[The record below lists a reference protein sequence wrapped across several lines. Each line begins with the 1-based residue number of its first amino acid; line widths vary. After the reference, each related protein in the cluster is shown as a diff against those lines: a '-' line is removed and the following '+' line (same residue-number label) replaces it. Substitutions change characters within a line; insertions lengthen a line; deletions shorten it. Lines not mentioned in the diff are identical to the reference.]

1 MNKEESLNLK
11 PSIPVIGI
19 DLGTTF
25 TCVGTWKIGK
35 VEIIIN
41 ECGEKTTPSIVSF
54 LKNEIP
60 VGTPAISS
68 LIENPKNTIYDSKRL
83 IGRRFNDKIVQ
94 EEIKYWDF
102 KIEENLTNGK
112 PEYVIQIDDKEERYF
127 PEEIS
132 SLIIK
137 KVYSFAQEF
146 TNKDKLKAVI
156 TVPAQFTNG
165 QRESTKKAA
174 EMAGLEVIRI
184 INEPTAAAIGYLFD
198 KPIINSFKKTN
209 NQFDIIKVKYILVF
223 FFFLGTFDTSIVKV
237 EKKTFEVIA
246 TCGDNHLGGEDFTNK
261 LTDYLINCFKE
272 DEGYEDI
279 DFKDKNNEKTFKA
292 FQKLKTK
299 VEGYKKQ
306 LSFEE
311 KVDILSNEPF
321 YDGKEINITIPR
333 ITYENECE
341 EIFKKCFKS
350 IDKVLELAKLKK
362 EDINEI
368 ALSGGS
374 SRTPRI
380 KEMIKEYFNK
390 EPLKTINPDE
400 AIAYGATIVACIE
413 SGTEIEDK
421 ELLELKDLKI
431 IDITSCSIG
440 IELAG
445 GKMEVIIPKGVKL
458 PDNGKTK
465 LFRKIC
471 KPEFNCGSECI
482 LSLFE
487 GENKLVKFNYKL
499 GEYRFRLLEKN
510 EKTMKIIKILFK
522 LTSDSIITIIVEENE
537 EKVIIIFMLKIKYIL
552 E

>member
-1 MNKEESLNLK
+1 MKKNVENEESLNLK

-184 INEPTAAAIGYLFD
+184 INEPTAAAIGYLFSKD
-198 KPIINSFKKTN
+198 KDINNVNFVYEN
-209 NQFDIIKVKYILVF
+209 NQYHKVRYILVF
-223 FFFLGTFDTSIVKV
+223 DLGGGTFDTSIVKV

-261 LTDYLINCFKE
+261 LTDYIIDCFKE

-279 DFKDKNNEKTFKA
+279 DFKDKNNEKTYKA
-292 FQKLKTK
+292 FHKL
-299 VEGYKKQ
+299 
-306 LSFEE
+306 
-311 KVDILSNEPF
+311 
-321 YDGKEINITIPR
+321 R
-333 ITYENECE
+333 
-341 EIFKKCFKS
+341 
-350 IDKVLELAKLKK
+350 
-362 EDINEI
+362 
-368 ALSGGS
+368 
-374 SRTPRI
+374 
-380 KEMIKEYFNK
+380 
-390 EPLKTINPDE
+390 
-400 AIAYGATIVACIE
+400 
-413 SGTEIEDK
+413 
-421 ELLELKDLKI
+421 
-431 IDITSCSIG
+431 
-440 IELAG
+440 
-445 GKMEVIIPKGVKL
+445 
-458 PDNGKTK
+458 
-465 LFRKIC
+465 
-471 KPEFNCGSECI
+471 
-482 LSLFE
+482 
-487 GENKLVKFNYKL
+487 
-499 GEYRFRLLEKN
+499 
-510 EKTMKIIKILFK
+510 
-522 LTSDSIITIIVEENE
+522 
-537 EKVIIIFMLKIKYIL
+537 
-552 E
+552 